1 VTFSHLISSF
11 TLTRVNTDKIGVG
24 GLSLMRQKIKDFG
37 ELSGAILW
45 VIIVGMGTYLIV
57 TDLVINGL
65 AGLLE

>member
-1 VTFSHLISSF
+1 
-11 TLTRVNTDKIGVG
+11 
-24 GLSLMRQKIKDFG
+24 MRQKIKDFG